1 MMLHPLALIARQE
14 LIVAMRLRWTQ
25 VFTVVFAALSLAVA
39 TSGYILSGGS
49 GVQDFARTSASL
61 LQLIVLVVPLA
72 SVVIGVLSLEGD
84 RGHVELLFSQPVSR
98 PRVLLG
104 QMLGIVGALIGAEMV
119 GFGAAGVV
127 IFSNAGGEGLA
138 SYLLLLGSAVAL
150 TAIFVSIAALI
161 AAGSIGST
169 RTRALAIALVVWFV
183 LLIVFDIAVLGIAS
197 KLPSGRASRLLI
209 VSALANPIDAIRTGA
224 LLGTEG
230 TAAFGAASLALLR
243 FTKGPAM
250 AAVAIATSVLGWIAV
265 PAILAMRRLNR
276 ADL

>member
-1 MMLHPLALIARQE
+1 MMHPLALIARQE
-14 LIVAMRLRWTQ
+14 LIVAVRLRWTQ

-39 TSGYILSGGS
+39 ASGYILSGGS

-61 LQLIVLVVPLA
+61 LQLILLVVPLA

-98 PRVLLG
+98 PHILLG
-104 QMLGIVGALIGAEMV
+104 QMLGIFGALIGAEMI
-119 GFGAAGVV
+119 GFGAAGIV

-250 AAVAIATSVLGWIAV
+250 AAVAIATSVLAWIAV